1 MPSSPSNLETPA
13 LHGGTPVRE
22 KLLPYG
28 RQSLDEDDI
37 QSVLQ
42 TLRSDWLTTGPK
54 VGEFEEAFADWVGAR
69 HAVSFSSGT
78 AALHGAAF
86 AAGVGPGDEVV
97 TTPLTFCA
105 TANCI
110 LYQGATPVF
119 ADVCDDTLNLDPREV
134 EKKMSS
140 RASSRTKAI
149 IAVDYAGHPAA
160 LDELRR
166 IAEKTGAVLIE
177 DACHALGAEFH
188 GKRVGSLADMT
199 VFSFH
204 PVKHL
209 TTGEGGM
216 VTTDNPRLAETLRR
230 FRNHGISSEAR
241 DRQEAGQWFYEMV
254 LLGFNYRLTD
264 IACALGLSQM
274 GKLEANLS
282 RRREIAGQYARAFR
296 GFPGVVADADFPV
309 TLPAVRGG
317 VNPAWHLY
325 PIRLNL
331 EALSVGR
338 SEIFRALRAE
348 NIGVNVHYIP
358 VHLHPYYRERFPATS
373 REGSFPIAENAYE
386 RLISL
391 PMFHAMSDEDVSD
404 VVHAVHKV
412 IGHYMK
418 DERLHALES
427 GHSGHRHV

>member
-166 IAEKTGAVLIE
+166 IAEKT
-177 DACHALGAEFH
+177 
-188 GKRVGSLADMT
+188 
-199 VFSFH
+199 
-204 PVKHL
+204 
-209 TTGEGGM
+209 
-216 VTTDNPRLAETLRR
+216 
-230 FRNHGISSEAR
+230 
-241 DRQEAGQWFYEMV
+241 
-254 LLGFNYRLTD
+254 
-264 IACALGLSQM
+264 
-274 GKLEANLS
+274 
-282 RRREIAGQYARAFR
+282 
-296 GFPGVVADADFPV
+296 
-309 TLPAVRGG
+309 
-317 VNPAWHLY
+317 
-325 PIRLNL
+325 
-331 EALSVGR
+331 
-338 SEIFRALRAE
+338 
-348 NIGVNVHYIP
+348 
-358 VHLHPYYRERFPATS
+358 
-373 REGSFPIAENAYE
+373 
-386 RLISL
+386 
-391 PMFHAMSDEDVSD
+391 
-404 VVHAVHKV
+404 
-412 IGHYMK
+412 
-418 DERLHALES
+418 
-427 GHSGHRHV
+427 